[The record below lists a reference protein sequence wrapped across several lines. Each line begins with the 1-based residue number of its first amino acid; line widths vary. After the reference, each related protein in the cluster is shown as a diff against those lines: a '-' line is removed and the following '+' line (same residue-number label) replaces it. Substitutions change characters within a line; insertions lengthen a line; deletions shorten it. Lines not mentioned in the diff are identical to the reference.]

1 MSVMLSEQETT
12 INFYRDAQFADIY
25 TSDTTVMTR
34 LDKLAENPECPDW
47 QLVRVE
53 KSRDGE
59 IVGKCYRTKKRLV
72 SFRSAIVERIMSEE
86 EKEELRLRMQ
96 KMQEARKEKQHAL
109 QSQNNDGQAE

>member
-12 INFYRDAQFADIY
+12 INFYRDSPFADIY

-34 LDKLAENPECPDW
+34 LDKLAENQNCPDW
-47 QLVRVE
+47 QLIKVE
-53 KSRDGE
+53 KSRDGK

-72 SFRSAIVERIMSEE
+72 SFRSTIVERTMSEE
-86 EKEELRLRMQ
+86 EKEEMRFRMQ

-109 QSQNNDGQAE
+109 QLQNHDDQA